1 MTSQQ
6 STELDESN
14 RQIIGAWSRFARGAP
29 NGRVHEASG
38 VTYAFGKVPL
48 AFFNVAFLSG
58 HVRTTDDLS
67 NRISSAR
74 DYGTKSGF
82 PWMFCACNEW
92 LPEPARMCEEA
103 FNRQGLHAAM
113 PLIGMVADV
122 TSITERSSHPQL
134 EYRRITNRETC
145 VAASDINCAAY
156 GIPLEIGRESFF
168 EGMFGDDSFAYI
180 GYLEGQ
186 PITAAGVWIVD
197 GIQYVAI
204 VATHPDH
211 RRKGYAESVMFHS
224 LQEARKA
231 TGITRTVLHATEAG
245 FPVYARMGYRSVA
258 RFTFYAEP
266 HA

>member
-1 MTSQQ
+1 VASQQ
-6 STELDESN
+6 SAELEESN
-14 RQIIGAWSRFARGAP
+14 RQIIGAWSRFAQGAP
-29 NGRVHEASG
+29 NGRVQKASG
-38 VTYAFGKVPL
+38 VTCAFSNVPL

-58 HVRTTDDLS
+58 PVLNATDLND
-67 NRISSAR
+67 RIATAKE
-74 DYGTKSGF
+74 YGAKSGF

-92 LPEPARMCEEA
+92 LPEPARAPEDA
-103 FNRQGLHAAM
+103 FNRHDLHAVM
-113 PLIGMVADV
+113 PLIGMVTDV
-122 TSITERSSHPQL
+122 ASITVRSSHSPL
-134 EYRRITNRETC
+134 EYRRVANRETC
-145 VAASDINCAAY
+145 IAASDINCAAY
-156 GIPLEIGRESFF
+156 GIPLEVGRESFF
-168 EGMFGDDSFAYI
+168 EGMFGNEVFAYV

-186 PITAAGVWIVD
+186 PVTAAGVWIVD

-211 RRKGYAESVMFHS
+211 RRKGYAESVMWHS

-245 FPVYARMGYRSVA
+245 FPVYERMGYRSVA